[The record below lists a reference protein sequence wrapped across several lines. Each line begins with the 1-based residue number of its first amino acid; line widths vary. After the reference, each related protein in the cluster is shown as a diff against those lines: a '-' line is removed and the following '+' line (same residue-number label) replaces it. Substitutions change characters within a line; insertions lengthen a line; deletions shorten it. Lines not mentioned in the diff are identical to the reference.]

1 MKRIL
6 LLIQIILITFLLKAQ
21 TPTFEKINDTIYVDA
36 STPREYA
43 FKFSGTG
50 NGDIAYA
57 VKMSPDSEFPS
68 DSVNATDNAGS
79 FTFDSKKTEHIYH
92 ITIKNSKEENFN
104 KQLIYLLLDD
114 KNKTV
119 SKCWLTIKNKKDEPI
134 ADVSNYRFIV
144 GTNFDFAD
152 GIQAKNLYF
161 NLQFF
166 LPQAFNK
173 ANGFIGGIRENTLVS
188 NLNDSI
194 NNIRLGSSGISY
206 RLPSISYTGD
216 SVLITQ
222 VDSPKINRSYTTK
235 TLSIYFEPIFRLKNW
250 SNNDDKSN
258 TGMYFFGHLDLLRIV
273 TDYNQSYS
281 YVNARAVKIDTP
293 GLRKYRAISDPL
305 NNESVTYQYYYG
317 GGFILYHNSPSVEL
331 CAKFMVG
338 SAHLDTKLW
347 VGYYGAEIGIREKTI
362 NAMIGA
368 EYRGLMNQHNPNYL
382 NIYLSKVFSLQKI
395 FEVITK

>member
-1 MKRIL
+1 M
-6 LLIQIILITFLLKAQ
+6 
-21 TPTFEKINDTIYVDA
+21 
-36 STPREYA
+36 
-43 FKFSGTG
+43 
-50 NGDIAYA
+50 
-57 VKMSPDSEFPS
+57 
-68 DSVNATDNAGS
+68 
-79 FTFDSKKTEHIYH
+79 
-92 ITIKNSKEENFN
+92 
-104 KQLIYLLLDD
+104 
-114 KNKTV
+114 
-119 SKCWLTIKNKKDEPI
+119 
-134 ADVSNYRFIV
+134 
-144 GTNFDFAD
+144 
-152 GIQAKNLYF
+152 
-161 NLQFF
+161 
-166 LPQAFNK
+166 PQAFNK